1 MRQQKE
7 VVIWPAYFNSRR
19 TRGEGRRVPKSL
31 AIPNP
36 RIREVK
42 EAAEKVS
49 LSNQV
54 ILDASYPKMP
64 WLKSGL
70 LLIEKKKPKS
80 QLITKIAKQLVK
92 MHSSTV

>member
-7 VVIWPAYFNSRR
+7 VIIWPAYFNSRKA
-19 TRGEGRRVPKSL
+19 RGEGRRVPKSL

-36 RIREVK
+36 KIREVK
-42 EAAEKVS
+42 EAAEKIS
-49 LSNQV
+49 LSSQL
-54 ILDASYPKMP
+54 ILDASYPKTP

-70 LLIEKKKPKS
+70 LLIEKKEPKN

-92 MHSSTV
+92 MHSSTQ

>member
-7 VVIWPAYFNSRR
+7 VVIWTAYFNSRR

-36 RIREVK
+36 KIKEVK
-42 EAAEKVS
+42 QAAEKIR
-49 LSNQV
+49 LSSEL
-54 ILDASYPKMP
+54 ILDASYPKTP

-70 LLIEKKKPKS
+70 LLIEKKEPKS
-80 QLITKIAKQLVK
+80 QLITKIAKQLAK
-92 MHSSTV
+92 IHSSTQ